1 MYIRSPFAHDP
12 DSWIPRSPAVSGI
25 AIFRILAAPFVNLG
39 PAWFRRAIVDMI
51 PVKQV
56 QRLKNVVDV
65 MHKRSVEIV
74 TEKKAALQR
83 GDEVLTQQVGEGKD
97 VMSILR
103 TFSFTATMRI
113 SILTH
118 DVDSQSEY
126 DRVRKRETH

>member
-1 MYIRSPFAHDP
+1 M
-12 DSWIPRSPAVSGI
+12 SGI

-39 PAWFRRAIVDMI
+39 PTWFRRAIVDMI
-51 PVKQV
+51 PFKQV

-103 TFSFTATMRI
+103 TFSFTATMRL

-118 DVDSQSEY
+118 VVDSQSEY
-126 DRVRKRETH
+126 GRIRKREAH

>member
-1 MYIRSPFAHDP
+1 M
-12 DSWIPRSPAVSGI
+12 SGI

-39 PAWFRRAIVDMI
+39 PTWFRRAIVEMI
-51 PVKQV
+51 PFKQV

-83 GDEVLTQQVGEGKD
+83 GDEALAQQVGEGKD

-103 TFSFTATMRI
+103 TYRFTAKDRLLVLKCDTNSQGKHGRI
-113 SILTH
+113 
-118 DVDSQSEY
+118 
-126 DRVRKRETH
+126 RK